1 MSAIIYDFKP
11 IGGTLRKHRLDDW
24 WNPAKPEPEA
34 ERLARQDA
42 VMRKLTKE
50 PPEEMYD
57 PLAGDEALSAA
68 WLIVWSR
75 RCARPSLIVL
85 SGSLTV
91 WASC

>member
-42 VMRKLTKE
+42 VMRKRL
-50 PPEEMYD
+50 PR
-57 PLAGDEALSAA
+57 
-68 WLIVWSR
+68 SR
-75 RCARPSLIVL
+75 SRKCMIRLRGMRL
-85 SGSLTV
+85 YQRLG
-91 WASC
+91 